1 MMDPEC
7 ELSERERRQ
16 DPTPFDWGAD
26 VPFQGESLPDPIL
39 NTNDAHALAESPRE
53 PWRLH
58 WDGEVPANVAARDA
72 EVMAFDDWRVLY
84 AVDADGRLVFV

>member
-16 DPTPFDWGAD
+16 DPTPMDWGTD

-58 WDGEVPANVAARDA
+58 WDGEVPANAAAIDA
-72 EVMAFDDWRVLY
+72 ENMTYAQWRENWQC
-84 AVDADGRLVFV
+84 AENGDLVTA